1 MTGFFA
7 AVQFTARG
15 GRVECLLD
23 WCVAQGIPVQG
34 VCPNA
39 EGFTA
44 WLPARYYRRLHRPAR
59 RYGVQIRV
67 RRKRGLWFLLAR
79 WRTRWR
85 MRVAWVASPYA
96 AAAAR
101 APRTASIQK

>member
-1 MTGFFA
+1 MAGFFA

-23 WCVAQGIPVQG
+23 WCVAQGIPVQR

-39 EGFTA
+39 EGVTA

-59 RYGVQIRV
+59 PEGPSACATAPEGTIGPSCGAPESAPHTAGPGDAAFGNSGPEA
-67 RRKRGLWFLLAR
+67 RR
-79 WRTRWR
+79 
-85 MRVAWVASPYA
+85 
-96 AAAAR
+96 
-101 APRTASIQK
+101 